1 MLNNA
6 KNAMKHSENT
16 PYTCLEAFEK
26 CFENT
31 VLGSQ
36 IRFSAQ
42 MLNNAKKKHETLRK
56 HQLNMFWGFLG
67 IFSKSGS
74 RLKNPVLGS
83 DVEQCKKKIP

>member
-1 MLNNA
+1 MSNNA

-16 PYTCLEAFEK
+16 TLTCLEAYKK

-31 VLGSQ
+31 VLGSK

-42 MLNNAKKKHETLRK
+42 MSNNAKKNHEKLRK
-56 HQLNMFWGFLG
+56 RPLNMFWGFWR
-67 IFSKSGS
+67 IVWKSGS

-83 DVEQCKKKIP
+83 DAEQC

>member
-1 MLNNA
+1 MSNNA

-16 PYTCLEAFEK
+16 TQTCLEAFKK

-31 VLGSQ
+31 VLGSK

-42 MLNNAKKKHETLRK
+42 MSNNAKKKHETHRK
-56 HQLNMFWGFLG
+56 HQLNIFWGFSR
-67 IFSKSGS
+67 ISWKSGS

-83 DVEQCKKKIP
+83 DVEQC